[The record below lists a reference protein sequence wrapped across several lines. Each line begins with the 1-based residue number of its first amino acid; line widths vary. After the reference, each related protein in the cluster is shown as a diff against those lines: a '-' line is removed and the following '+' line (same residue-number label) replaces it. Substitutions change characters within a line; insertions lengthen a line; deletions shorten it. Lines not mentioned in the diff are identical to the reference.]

1 MENSVFE
8 KLYNED
14 VSSYI
19 EKKNGLNYV
28 SWAYAWALI
37 KKNYPTATYTIY
49 ENASGCFYHT
59 DGKTCWVKTGV
70 TIEGLEHIEYLPVM
84 DNRNNSIPLNQVT
97 SFDVNKAIQRSLTK
111 ACARHGLGLKVYAG
125 EDLPSEEVPLPRE
138 TPRNAPQTAP
148 VQQARNINQYQANAP
163 QRQVYNQND
172 PASER
177 QKTLIADLLIQKHVS
192 LAQFGVNDLELLNK
206 QQASNIIGKLQ
217 AIQMDKPKKDDV
229 PFSPKEDNLPF

>member
-1 MENSVFE
+1 MENSVFD

-28 SWAYAWALI
+28 SWAYAWALV
-37 KKNYPTATYTIY
+37 KQNYPNATYTIY

-70 TIEGLEHIEYLPVM
+70 TIEGIEHIEYLPVM

-125 EDLPSEEVPLPRE
+125 EDLPVEGEEA
-138 TPRNAPQTAP
+138 PRNAPQSAP

-217 AIQMDKPKKDDV
+217 AIQMEKPKKDDM
-229 PFSPKEDNLPF
+229 PFSPKEDDLPF

>member
-125 EDLPSEEVPLPRE
+125 EDLPVEGEE

-217 AIQMDKPKKDDV
+217 AIQMEKPKQDG
-229 PFSPKEDNLPF
+229 FSVKEDDLPF